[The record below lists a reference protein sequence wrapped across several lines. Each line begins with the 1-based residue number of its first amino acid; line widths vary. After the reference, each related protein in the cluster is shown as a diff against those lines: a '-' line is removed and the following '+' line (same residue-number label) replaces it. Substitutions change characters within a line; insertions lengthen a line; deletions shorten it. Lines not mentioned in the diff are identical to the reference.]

1 MNNALIT
8 ILSLSVSGSL
18 LALVLFAGKLFL
30 KNRVSRAFAYYIW
43 LLVLLRLVVPIS
55 VPVNMMDSLFMDSLF
70 DFGME
75 NPGVNSTVTEQT
87 GLPAETGTMQVDG
100 QTAVPSDTQ
109 TLPIEPQQNKTAD
122 AHWFSSVWN
131 LVGDNLFWLWLAGAV
146 ASLMWFSTAYACFS
160 RRIRRSCAAPHS
172 DDLAVFEQMRGNHR
186 LHMACSSR
194 VSTPMLIGI
203 LRPVIVLPQLA
214 YVHSGKGG
222 ELANI
227 LRHELMHYRRK
238 DVLYK
243 WLAVA
248 VTSLHWFN
256 PLMLPIRREISRAC
270 ELSCDEAVISG
281 MPADEKQSYG
291 NTLLAL
297 SANRKLPS
305 GILAT
310 TLCEDKK
317 ELKERLIS
325 IMQHKKKSK
334 WAVAL
339 MLALALLLTGCAAV
353 LGNAGS
359 AVIDENTA
367 QSTKAGIS
375 DIAAPLQSA
384 AEELVKT
391 CDFPVLLP
399 AYLPSP
405 SEGKEWSVS
414 SEVKNG
420 SFSIQL
426 YQLPLGNTSRARSDA
441 DWYGVLSGNVGEP
454 SEQPLETQFRT
465 GSNITINDIRLPDE
479 INGREYI
486 GDPDAAGGT
495 AITWEKDG
503 WRFFVTAYPDGGSS
517 TANYARQIIGAIKD
531 SGQALAGSQG
541 MLSFIYNGNMP
552 MTEASWEVEPG
563 VWYAIN
569 ARDPNDVI
577 PLLQSM
583 KKIGINPAGS
593 SSGENKIYY
602 SYDIGVATR
611 LEAGATSSLKADLDG
626 DGEKET
632 AELIATARDSRQW
645 TLVYRDGETEVSVPV
660 FERYDFGVGTSIAAG
675 HIVGT
680 DSVDFLVSLDT
691 ASTIGRHHYELYSLW
706 DGTLKKVDVSKI
718 TDGTPFEI
726 SVDESNQT
734 ARLTANGSE
743 KTVRLSDHELS
754 SYQYYGEEFCQDFF
768 IEMKLQ
774 SVPGSYLPE
783 LVTTEVIAAVLP
795 NDLTYL
801 HTTYRYIGGEW
812 KIQSVEFYD
821 LG

>member
-1 MNNALIT
+1 MNNAFIT

-18 LALVLFAGKLFL
+18 LA
-30 KNRVSRAFAYYIW
+30 
-43 LLVLLRLVVPIS
+43 LVLLRLVVPIS
-55 VPVNMMDSLFMDSLF
+55 VPVNMMDSLFG
-70 DFGME
+70 FGME

-87 GLPAETGTMQVDG
+87 GLPAGTGTMQIDG
-100 QTAVPSDTQ
+100 QTAVPFDTQ
-109 TLPIEPQQNKTAD
+109 TLPAAPQQNKAAD
-122 AHWFSSVWN
+122 SHRLSSVWN
-131 LVGDNLFWLWLAGAV
+131 LVRDNLFWIWLAGAV
-146 ASLMWFSTAYACFS
+146 ASLVWFSTAYTCFS

-172 DDLAVFEQMRGNHR
+172 GDLAVFEQMRGNHR
-186 LHMACSSR
+186 LHMACSSH

-367 QSTKAGIS
+367 QYTKAGIS

-399 AYLPSP
+399 TYLPSP
-405 SEGKEWSVS
+405 SDGKEWSVS
-414 SEVKNG
+414 PEVKDG

-465 GSNITINDIRLPDE
+465 GDNITINNIRLPDE

-495 AITWEKDG
+495 AITWQKDG

-531 SGQALAGSQG
+531 SGQALTGSQG

-552 MTEASWEVEPG
+552 MTEASWEAEPG

-569 ARDPNDVI
+569 AREPNDVI

-583 KKIGINPAGS
+583 KKIGVNPAGS

-611 LEAGATSSLKADLDG
+611 LEASATSSLKADLDG

-645 TLVYRDGETEVSVPV
+645 TFVYRDGETEVSVPV
-660 FERYDFGVGTSIAAG
+660 FEGYGFGVGTSIAAG

-691 ASTIGRHHYELYSLW
+691 ASTIGSQHYELYSLW
-706 DGTLKKVDVSKI
+706 DGILKKVDVSKI

-726 SVDESNQT
+726 SVDESNQA

-743 KTVRLSDHELS
+743 KAVRLSDLELS
-754 SYQYYGEEFCQDFF
+754 AYQYYGEELFQNGEELCQASF

-783 LVTTEVIAAVLP
+783 LVTTEMIAAVLP

-801 HTTYRYIGGEW
+801 HTIYHYTGGEW
-812 KIQSVEFYD
+812 KIRSVEFYD
-821 LG
+821 MNAEADRLVEEIRRLPK